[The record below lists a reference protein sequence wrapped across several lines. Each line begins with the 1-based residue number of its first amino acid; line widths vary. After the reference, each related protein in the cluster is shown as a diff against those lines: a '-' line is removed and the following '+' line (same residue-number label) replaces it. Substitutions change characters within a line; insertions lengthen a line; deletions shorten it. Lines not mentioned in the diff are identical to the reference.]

1 MLESFFSQI
10 SIQSFLFLSIAC
22 FIGTFI
28 DAIAGGGGLICVP
41 AYIASGLP
49 IHVALGSN
57 KMSGTFSTLG
67 SSLKFITSGKVNFK
81 ALKPVILS
89 SFLGASMGVCALN
102 SISEKFLAP
111 IVVVLLFSVVIY
123 TYFNKD
129 MGISNEFT
137 ELTNKIK
144 LQGMIWSFLI
154 SFYIGFFGPGGGS
167 FLIFAYIKIY
177 KFDFTTAAGN
187 AKIINLTANLASL
200 IIFIYLGKIAYLYAI
215 PLSFVSFLG
224 SQCGAKYAIKKGAK
238 FIRPV
243 FLTVSAITTI
253 KMLIELF

>member
-1 MLESFFSQI
+1 
-10 SIQSFLFLSIAC
+10 
-22 FIGTFI
+22 
-28 DAIAGGGGLICVP
+28 
-41 AYIASGLP
+41 
-49 IHVALGSN
+49 
-57 KMSGTFSTLG
+57 
-67 SSLKFITSGKVNFK
+67 
-81 ALKPVILS
+81 
-89 SFLGASMGVCALN
+89 
-102 SISEKFLAP
+102 
-111 IVVVLLFSVVIY
+111 
-123 TYFNKD
+123 
-129 MGISNEFT
+129 
-137 ELTNKIK
+137 
-144 LQGMIWSFLI
+144 MIWSFLI